1 MKVVFLVEFL
11 NQNNTPQFQ
20 RFSIISV
27 RSKRRIGITPDDLDK
42 AALAAIDKATAF
54 LAEDCFPPKG
64 SPERPSD
71 LEIAESLSAL
81 GARIVQ
87 FQLFPY

>member
-11 NQNNTPQFQ
+11 NENDTPQFQ
-20 RFSIISV
+20 RFSIVSV
-27 RSKRRIGITPDDLDK
+27 RSKRRIGVTPDDLDK
-42 AALAAIDKATAF
+42 AALTAIDRAKAY
-54 LAEDCFPPKG
+54 LEEDCYPPKG

-71 LEIAESLSAL
+71 LEIAASISAL